1 MPLSVDV
8 KHPERNRSARMNE
21 ILSTGVIVGILTSAI
36 RLATPYLYAAIGEAF
51 AQSSGVFNLG
61 VDGVM
66 LITAFASFY
75 IVLNTGNIWLGL
87 LAAILTGLAMGLLMS
102 LISVT
107 LKAEQG
113 ISGIGLYMFGLGLS
127 SLLFNILV
135 GTVKTVTGF
144 QAVKIPLL
152 GDIPILGEVLFNHS
166 LLVYGAFLLVP
177 VAWWVLDK
185 TSWGLMIKSVG
196 QNPAAADSLGVSVDR
211 VRYISVC
218 IGSMLAGIAGAS
230 LSISLLNLFQDN
242 LTAGQGFIAV
252 ALVYFGGWKPLGI
265 MGGALLFSTVNAFQL
280 WMQVLGV
287 NIPSDVAVMLPY
299 LLTIAALAITVN
311 RVRGPAALNKPFE
324 RGES

>member
-1 MPLSVDV
+1 MDELLTS
-8 KHPERNRSARMNE
+8 
-21 ILSTGVIVGILTSAI
+21 GVIIGILTSAI
-36 RLATPYLYAAIGEAF
+36 RLATPYLYAAVGEAF
-51 AQSSGVFNLG
+51 AQSSGVVNLG
-61 VDGVM
+61 VDGTM
-66 LITAFASFY
+66 LITAFAAFFV
-75 IVLNTGNIWLGL
+75 VLNTGNIWLGL
-87 LAAILTGLAMGLLMS
+87 LAAILTGLVMGLLMS
-102 LISVT
+102 FISVT

-113 ISGIGLYMFGLGLS
+113 ISGIGLHMFGLGLS
-127 SLLFNILV
+127 SLLFNVLV

-144 QAVKIPLL
+144 QSVKIPVLS
-152 GDIPILGEVLFNHS
+152 DIPFIGEIFFNHS

-177 VAWWVLDK
+177 IAWWILDK

-196 QNPAAADSLGVSVDR
+196 QNPAAADSLGVNVDK
-211 VRYISVC
+211 VRYSSVC
-218 IGSMLAGIAGAS
+218 IGAMLAGVAGAS

-299 LLTIAALAITVN
+299 LLTIAALAVTVN
-311 RVRGPAALNKPFE
+311 RARQPAALNKPFE